1 MASSGTNHK
10 KMVAIGTMSTEM
22 FLTMSQYGKVQR
34 GQNKKKKTLCLA
46 RKFKTRLRVT

>member
-22 FLTMSQYGKVQR
+22 FLTMSQDGKVQR
-34 GQNKKKKTLCLA
+34 GQNKKKKLCLA